1 MQSDWEASAEA
12 WIESL
17 GAGGDF
23 SRAAVLDRP
32 MMAAVR
38 QSGAQRALDVGC
50 GEGRFCRMM
59 AEAVPEVVGID
70 PTARLLTEAR
80 QLGGAVYH
88 EGVGENLPYEEGAFD
103 LVVSYLSLI
112 DIADSRAAISEMA
125 RVSRPGGHI
134 LIGNLNIWVTAAQ
147 IKGRG
152 IVRNKQGHGTMT
164 ISNYLTE
171 HWNWAEW
178 RGIRI
183 KNWHRP
189 LAQYMQEALQ
199 VGLQLVDFQEPLAE
213 AGWSRSASYNHTPY
227 LWMQLWRKPP
237 LDL

>member
-1 MQSDWEASAEA
+1 MQSDWDASAEA

-23 SRAAVLDRP
+23 SRVAVLDRP

-59 AEAVPEVVGID
+59 AKAVPEVVGID
-70 PTARLLTEAR
+70 PTARLLVEAR
-80 QLGGAVYH
+80 RLGGAVYH
-88 EGVGENLPYEEGAFD
+88 EGVGESLPYEEGSFD

-125 RVSRPGGHI
+125 RVSRHGGHI
-134 LIGNLNIWVTAAQ
+134 LIGNLNSWVTAAQ
-147 IKGRG
+147 TEGLG
-152 IVRNKQGHGTMT
+152 IQRNAQGHGTVT
-164 ISNYLTE
+164 IVDYLKAYPVTVE
-171 HWNWAEW
+171 WA
-178 RGIRI
+178 GVRI

-199 VGLQLVDFQEPLAE
+199 TGLQLVDFQEPLAD
-213 AGWSRSASYNHTPY
+213 AGWSRSASYNHMPY
-227 LWMQLWRKPP
+227 LGMQLWQKPQ

>member
-23 SRAAVLDRP
+23 SRVAVLDRP

-38 QSGAQRALDVGC
+38 SSGAQRALDVGC

-59 AEAVPEVVGID
+59 AEAIPEVVGID
-70 PTARLLTEAR
+70 PTARLLAEAR
-80 QLGGAVYH
+80 RLGGAIYQ
-88 EGVGENLPYEEGAFD
+88 EGVGENLPYEDGAFD

-112 DIADSRAAISEMA
+112 DIADSRAAITEMA
-125 RVSRPGGHI
+125 RVSRPGGLI
-134 LIGNLNIWVTAAQ
+134 LIGNLNSWVTAAQ
-147 IKGRG
+147 TEGLG
-152 IVRNKQGHGTMT
+152 IQRNAQGHGTVT
-164 ISNYLTE
+164 IVDYLKAYPVTVE
-171 HWNWAEW
+171 WA
-178 RGIRI
+178 GVRI
-183 KNWHRP
+183 KNRHRP

-199 VGLQLVDFQEPLAE
+199 AGLQLLDFQEPRAD

-227 LWMQLWRKPP
+227 LWMQLWRKPQ

>member
-1 MQSDWEASAEA
+1 MSTDWEASAEA

-32 MMAAVR
+32 MMLDVR

-70 PTARLLTEAR
+70 PTQRLLAEAR

-88 EGVGENLPYEEGAFD
+88 EGVGEKLPYEEGSFD

-134 LIGNLNIWVTAAQ
+134 LIGNLNSWVTAAQ
-147 IKGRG
+147 TEGLG
-152 IVRNKQGHGTMT
+152 IQRNAQGHGTVT
-164 ISNYLTE
+164 IVDYLKAYPVTVE
-171 HWNWAEW
+171 WA
-178 RGIRI
+178 GVRI

-199 VGLQLVDFQEPLAE
+199 AGLQLVDFQEPLAD
-213 AGWSRSASYNHTPY
+213 AGWPRSASYNHTPY
-227 LWMQLWRKPP
+227 LWMQLWQKPQ